1 MSLNYGAASMGRV
14 TRVVPFAHVRPSD
27 TGYNTRVRRRKAAR
41 GSFERIMI
49 PSDEHVESAEAAGLR
64 YVTDAAPGIRRQ
76 RRGRGFTYFAPDGVV
91 IRDKAELERIRKLV
105 IPPRW
110 TDVWICSNSSG
121 HLQVTARDARGR
133 KQYRYHPRYR
143 AVRDETKFGRMIA
156 FSEILPLIRERVER
170 DIALPELARDK
181 VLATVVWLLERT
193 LIRVGNDEYARDN
206 GSFGLTTLR
215 RRHVTVSGAKLR
227 FEFRGKSGIPHS
239 VAVTDR
245 RIAHIVQ
252 RCQEL
257 PGQEL
262 FQYLDADGR
271 RQSVDAGDINDY
283 LRRITGRQV
292 TAKDFRTWAG
302 TTLAAAAL
310 RELGGFKTEKQAKA
324 HIVAAIDQISK
335 RLGNTRAVCRKY
347 YVHPAILEAY
357 IEGVTIPPTP
367 VDVRQLRTS
376 GGPAGL
382 RRDEVAVI
390 ELLRQRGKA
399 EPLKPAADAAT
410 IEAAT
415 EQQDDAA

>member
-1 MSLNYGAASMGRV
+1 MN
-14 TRVVPFAHVRPSD
+14 
-27 TGYNTRVRRRKAAR
+27 
-41 GSFERIMI
+41 

-76 RRGRGFTYFAPDGVV
+76 RRGRGFTYIAADGSV
-91 IRDKAELERIRKLV
+91 IRDKEELERIRKLV

-110 TDVWICSNSSG
+110 TNVWICPNPSG

-170 DIALPELARDK
+170 DVTLPELSRDK

-215 RRHVTVSGAKLR
+215 RKHVTVSGAKLR
-227 FEFRGKSGIPHS
+227 FEFRGKSGVPHS
-239 VAVTDR
+239 VSLTDR

-262 FQYLDADGR
+262 FQYLDDDGR
-271 RQSVDAGDINDY
+271 RQSVDAGDINEY

-310 RELGGFKTEKQAKA
+310 RELGSFTSEKQAKA
-324 HIVAAIDQISK
+324 KIVAAIDQISQ

-347 YVHPAILEAY
+347 YVHPVILEAY
-357 IEGVTIPPTP
+357 MEGITIPPTP
-367 VDVRQLRTS
+367 SDVRPLRTTGS
-376 GGPAGL
+376 PAAL
-382 RRDEVAVI
+382 RRDEVAVV
-390 ELLRQRGKA
+390 ELLRKRGRA
-399 EPLKPAADAAT
+399 EPLKPA
-410 IEAAT
+410 IESRTSDDPAT
-415 EQQDDAA
+415 EQDDAA

>member
-1 MSLNYGAASMGRV
+1 M
-14 TRVVPFAHVRPSD
+14 
-27 TGYNTRVRRRKAAR
+27 
-41 GSFERIMI
+41 
-49 PSDEHVESAEAAGLR
+49 
-64 YVTDAAPGIRRQ
+64 TDAAPGIRRQ
-76 RRGRGFTYFAPDGVV
+76 RRGRGFTYIAADGSV

-110 TDVWICSNSSG
+110 TNVWICPNPSG

-170 DIALPELARDK
+170 DVALPELSRDK

-215 RRHVTVSGAKLR
+215 RKHVTVSGAKLR
-227 FEFRGKSGIPHS
+227 FEFRGKSGVPHS

-262 FQYLDADGR
+262 FQYLDDDGR
-271 RQSVDAGDINDY
+271 RQSVDAGDINEY

-310 RELGGFKTEKQAKA
+310 RELGGFTSEKQAKA
-324 HIVAAIDQISK
+324 KIVAAIDQISQ

-347 YVHPAILEAY
+347 YVHPMILEAY
-357 IEGVTIPPTP
+357 MEGITIPPTP
-367 VDVRQLRTS
+367 SDVRPLRSS
-376 GGPAGL
+376 GSPAAL

-390 ELLRQRGKA
+390 ELLRKRGKG
-399 EPLKPAADAAT
+399 EPLKPA
-410 IEAAT
+410 IEDSASGEDAT
-415 EQQDDAA
+415 EQDDAA

>member
-1 MSLNYGAASMGRV
+1 MN
-14 TRVVPFAHVRPSD
+14 
-27 TGYNTRVRRRKAAR
+27 
-41 GSFERIMI
+41 

-76 RRGRGFTYFAPDGVV
+76 RRGRGFTYIAADGSV

-110 TDVWICSNSSG
+110 TNVWICPNPSG

-170 DIALPELARDK
+170 DVTLPELSRDK

-215 RRHVTVSGAKLR
+215 RKHVTVSGAKLR
-227 FEFRGKSGIPHS
+227 FEFRGKSGVPHS

-262 FQYLDADGR
+262 FQYLDDDGR
-271 RQSVDAGDINDY
+271 RQSVDAGDINEY

-310 RELGGFKTEKQAKA
+310 RELGSFTSEKQAKA
-324 HIVAAIDQISK
+324 KIVAAIDQISQ

-347 YVHPAILEAY
+347 YVHPVILEAY
-357 IEGVTIPPTP
+357 MEGITIPPTP
-367 VDVRQLRTS
+367 SDVRPLRTNGS
-376 GGPAGL
+376 PAAL
-382 RRDEVAVI
+382 RRDEVAVV
-390 ELLRQRGKA
+390 ELLRKRGRA
-399 EPLKPAADAAT
+399 EPLKPA
-410 IEAAT
+410 IESRTSDDPAT
-415 EQQDDAA
+415 EQDDAA

>member
-1 MSLNYGAASMGRV
+1 MN
-14 TRVVPFAHVRPSD
+14 
-27 TGYNTRVRRRKAAR
+27 
-41 GSFERIMI
+41 

-76 RRGRGFTYFAPDGVV
+76 RRGRGFTYIAADGSV

-110 TDVWICSNSSG
+110 TSVWICPNPSG

-143 AVRDETKFGRMIA
+143 AVRDETKFGRMLA
-156 FSEILPLIRERVER
+156 FSEILPLIRECVER
-170 DIALPELARDK
+170 DVMLPELSRDK

-215 RRHVTVSGAKLR
+215 RKHVTVSGAKLR
-227 FEFRGKSGIPHS
+227 FEFRGKSGVPHS

-262 FQYLDADGR
+262 FQYLDNDGR
-271 RQSVDAGDINDY
+271 RQSVDAGDINEY

-310 RELGGFKTEKQAKA
+310 RELGGFTSEKQAKA
-324 HIVAAIDQISK
+324 KIVTAIDRISQ

-357 IEGVTIPPTP
+357 MEGITIPPTP
-367 VDVRQLRTS
+367 SDVRPLRSS
-376 GGPAGL
+376 GSPAAL
-382 RRDEVAVI
+382 RRDEVAVV
-390 ELLRQRGKA
+390 ELLRNRGKA
-399 EPLKPAADAAT
+399 EPLKPA
-410 IEAAT
+410 IEEKPTGDRAT
-415 EQQDDAA
+415 EQDDAA

>member
-1 MSLNYGAASMGRV
+1 MN
-14 TRVVPFAHVRPSD
+14 
-27 TGYNTRVRRRKAAR
+27 
-41 GSFERIMI
+41 

-76 RRGRGFTYFAPDGVV
+76 RRGRGFTYIAADGSV
-91 IRDKAELERIRKLV
+91 IKDKAELERIRKLV

-110 TDVWICSNSSG
+110 TNVWICPNPSG

-170 DIALPELARDK
+170 DVALPELSRDK

-215 RRHVTVSGAKLR
+215 RKHVTVSGAKLR
-227 FEFRGKSGIPHS
+227 FEFRGKSGVPHS

-262 FQYLDADGR
+262 FQYLDDDGR
-271 RQSVDAGDINDY
+271 RQSVDAGDINEY

-310 RELGGFKTEKQAKA
+310 RELGGFSSEKQAKA
-324 HIVAAIDQISK
+324 KIVAAIDQISQ

-347 YVHPAILEAY
+347 YVHPVIIEAY
-357 IEGVTIPPTP
+357 LEGVTIPPTP
-367 VDVRQLRTS
+367 SDVRPLRTS
-376 GGPAGL
+376 GSPAAL
-382 RRDEVAVI
+382 RRDEVAVV
-390 ELLRQRGKA
+390 ELLRKRGKA
-399 EPLKPAADAAT
+399 EPLKLT
-410 IEAAT
+410 SEAGVSGDQAT
-415 EQQDDAA
+415 EQDDAA

>member
-1 MSLNYGAASMGRV
+1 MSIRRGVPSSDPRTSDSRIQHPRAATQSRAG
-14 TRVVPFAHVRPSD
+14 P
-27 TGYNTRVRRRKAAR
+27 
-41 GSFERIMI
+41 FERDMI

-76 RRGRGFTYFAPDGVV
+76 RRGRGFVYVGADGTV
-91 IRDKAELERIRKLV
+91 IQDRAELERIRKLV

-110 TDVWICSNSSG
+110 TEVWICPNPAG

-133 KQYRYHPRYR
+133 KQYRYHPKYR
-143 AVRDETKFGRMIA
+143 AVRDETKFGRMMA

-170 DIALPELARDK
+170 DINLPELARDK

-215 RRHVTVSGAKLR
+215 RRHVTVSGDKLR
-227 FEFRGKSGIPHS
+227 FEFRGKSGIPHL
-239 VAVTDR
+239 VKLTDR
-245 RIAHIVQ
+245 RIARIVQ

-262 FQYLDADGR
+262 FQYLDDDGR
-271 RQSVDAGDINDY
+271 RQSVDAGDINEY

-310 RELGGFKTEKQAKA
+310 RDLGKFKSAKQAKA
-324 HIVAAIDQISK
+324 KIIAAIDQVSR

-347 YVHPAILEAY
+347 YVHPVILELY
-357 IEGVTIPPTP
+357 LEGITIPPPPP
-367 VDVRQLRTS
+367 VGTRQLRTT
-376 GGPAGL
+376 GGRAAL
-382 RRDEVAVI
+382 RRDEMAVI
-390 ELLRQRGKA
+390 ELLGPRAKT
-399 EPLKPAADAAT
+399 EPLK
-410 IEAAT
+410 AAT
-415 EQQDDAA
+415 EESGDGKTNASIEHDDAA

>member
-1 MSLNYGAASMGRV
+1 
-14 TRVVPFAHVRPSD
+14 
-27 TGYNTRVRRRKAAR
+27 
-41 GSFERIMI
+41 MI
-49 PSDEHVESAEAAGLR
+49 HSDEHVEAAEAAGLR
-64 YVTDAAPGIRRQ
+64 YVTDATPGIRRQ
-76 RRGRGFTYFAPDGVV
+76 RRGRGFAYVGVDGAVV
-91 IRDKAELERIRKLV
+91 TDAAELERFRKLV

-110 TDVWICSNSSG
+110 TEVWICPNSSG

-143 AVRDETKFGRMIA
+143 AIRDETKFGRMIA

-170 DIALPELARDK
+170 DVALPELSRDK

-206 GSFGLTTLR
+206 GSFGLTTMR

-252 RCQEL
+252 TCQEL

-262 FQYLDADGR
+262 FQYLDAVGR
-271 RQSVDAGDINDY
+271 RQSVDAGDINEY

-310 RELGGFKTEKQAKA
+310 RTLGSFTSEKKAKA
-324 HIVAAIDQISK
+324 NIVAAIDK
-335 RLGNTRAVCRKY
+335 VAKMLGNTRAVCRKY
-347 YVHPAILEAY
+347 YVHPVILEAY
-357 IEGVTIPPTP
+357 LEGVTIPPLP
-367 VDVRQLRTS
+367 VE
-376 GGPAGL
+376 GPEHRKYGSPAAL
-382 RRDEVAVI
+382 RRDELAVI
-390 ELLRQRGKA
+390 EMLRQRAKA
-399 EPLKPAADAAT
+399 EPLKLLGAAAGDESDAAA
-410 IEAAT
+410 IENGEERRSA
-415 EQQDDAA
+415 

>member
-1 MSLNYGAASMGRV
+1 
-14 TRVVPFAHVRPSD
+14 
-27 TGYNTRVRRRKAAR
+27 
-41 GSFERIMI
+41 MI
-49 PSDEHVESAEAAGLR
+49 HADEHVESAEAAGLR
-64 YVTDAAPGIRRQ
+64 YVTDGTPGIRRQ
-76 RRGRGFTYFAPDGVV
+76 RRGRGFAYIGIDGGV
-91 IRDKAELERIRKLV
+91 IRDAEELERIRKLV

-110 TDVWICSNSSG
+110 TDVWICPNPSG

-156 FSEILPLIRERVER
+156 FSQILPRIRERVEH

-239 VAVTDR
+239 VAITDR
-245 RIAHIVQ
+245 RIARIVQ

-271 RQSVDAGDINDY
+271 RQSVDAGDINEY

-310 RELGGFKTEKQAKA
+310 REMGPFTSEKQAKA
-324 HIVAAIDQISK
+324 NIVASIDQVSK

-347 YVHPAILEAY
+347 YVHPVILEAY
-357 IEGVTIPPTP
+357 FEGITIPPTS
-367 VDVRQLRTS
+367 DESRQLRTVN
-376 GGPAGL
+376 GPAAL
-382 RRDEVAVI
+382 RRDELAVV
-390 ELLRQRGKA
+390 ELLRQRAKS
-399 EPLKPAADAAT
+399 EPLKPVGDSGTEEFPGAADPPLSPTRRSA
-410 IEAAT
+410 
-415 EQQDDAA
+415 

>member
-1 MSLNYGAASMGRV
+1 
-14 TRVVPFAHVRPSD
+14 
-27 TGYNTRVRRRKAAR
+27 
-41 GSFERIMI
+41 MI

-64 YVTDAAPGIRRQ
+64 YVTDATPGIRRK
-76 RRGRGFTYFAPDGVV
+76 RRGRGFAYIGTDGVV
-91 IRDKAELERIRKLV
+91 IRDKEELERIRKLV

-110 TDVWICSNSSG
+110 TDVWICPNPSG

-227 FEFRGKSGIPHS
+227 FEFRGKSGVPHS

-245 RIAHIVQ
+245 RIAYIVQ

-262 FQYLDADGR
+262 FQYLDSDGR
-271 RQSVDAGDINDY
+271 RQSVDAGDINEY

-310 RELGGFKTEKQAKA
+310 RELAGFKSEKQAKA
-324 HIVAAIDQISK
+324 NIVAAIDQISR

-347 YVHPAILEAY
+347 YVHPVIVEAY
-357 IEGVTIPPTP
+357 LEGVTIPPTP
-367 VDVRQLRTS
+367 SDVRQLRAS
-376 GGPAGL
+376 GNPAAL
-382 RRDEVAVI
+382 RRDEYAVI
-390 ELLRQRGKA
+390 ELLRQRA
-399 EPLKPAADAAT
+399 RSEPLKPANDPSSGDAAGD
-410 IEAAT
+410 
-415 EQQDDAA
+415 QVHQDDAA

>member
-1 MSLNYGAASMGRV
+1 
-14 TRVVPFAHVRPSD
+14 
-27 TGYNTRVRRRKAAR
+27 
-41 GSFERIMI
+41 MI

-64 YVTDAAPGIRRQ
+64 YVTDAAPGIRSQ
-76 RRGRGFTYFAPDGVV
+76 RRGRGFVYFAIDGQV

-110 TDVWICSNSSG
+110 TNVWICPIPSG

-133 KQYRYHPRYR
+133 KQYRYHPTYR

-156 FSEILPLIRERVER
+156 FSDILPLIRERVER
-170 DIALPELARDK
+170 DVALPELARDK
-181 VLATVVWLLERT
+181 VLATVVWLLERN

-227 FEFRGKSGIPHS
+227 FEFRGKSGVPHS
-239 VAVTDR
+239 VAITDR
-245 RIAHIVQ
+245 RIARVVQ

-262 FQYLDADGR
+262 FQYLDDEGR
-271 RQSVDAGDINDY
+271 RQSVDAGDINEY

-302 TTLAAAAL
+302 TTLAAASL
-310 RELGGFKTEKQAKA
+310 RELGKFKTEKQAKA
-324 HIVAAIDQISK
+324 NIVAAIDQISK

-347 YVHPAILEAY
+347 YIHPVILEAY
-357 IEGVTIPPTP
+357 FEGVTIPPTP
-367 VDVRQLRTS
+367 GDARQLRTS
-376 GGPAGL
+376 GRPAAL
-382 RRDEVAVI
+382 RRDELAVI
-390 ELLRQRGKA
+390 ELLRQRSKA
-399 EPLKPAADAAT
+399 EPLKPVGDGAGPEERSSEIGRTQEDAA
-410 IEAAT
+410 
-415 EQQDDAA
+415 